1 MAELKFDHTKDSDF
15 LEAIGMSKQDGKD
28 LNKKFAEIS
37 QFIIIKTPRKS
48 ELIEK
53 VAETFSYNELVI
65 AATYFLINKTTE
77 VLKQNPMLAILGL
90 LSEKEE

>member
-15 LEAIGMSKQDGKD
+15 LEAIGMSEQDGKE
-28 LNKKFAEIS
+28 LTKKFAEIS
-37 QFIIIKTPRKS
+37 QFIITKTPKKS
-48 ELIEK
+48 ELMEK

-65 AATYFLINKTTE
+65 TASYFLIDKTTE

-90 LSEKEE
+90 LSKEEV